1 MDYNLAIRQL
11 RAELDRID
19 RTIQRLEALPA
30 DAIRRQQNRGR
41 RSVPAEERAEIS
53 LRMKRYWEQWRERK
67 RSCSVPRRCDELP
80 GGDL

>member
-19 RTIQRLEALPA
+19 RTIQRLEALQA
-30 DAIRRQQNRGR
+30 AANRREQNRGR
-41 RSVPAEERAEIS
+41 RSVPPEERAEIS

-67 RSCSVPRRCDELP
+67 RS
-80 GGDL
+80 